1 MYHFYYSFIQLW
13 KIGLAFL
20 LYLKVWPISHVLS
33 KWWDTHENISN
44 IERLL
49 KWNISKTN
57 KYDIKCF
64 HITGHVPWLRD
75 AHFPLK
81 FWIDCLVSQNDIPL
95 HLILWQYPKDKFRDT
110 AFSFTT
116 NAATKKNSNTLWRTH
131 CAPGVVMWI
140 SRWGQQFRSQW

>member
-1 MYHFYYSFIQLW
+1 MYHVYYSFIQLW

-33 KWWDTHENISN
+33 KWGDTHENISN

-75 AHFPLK
+75 AHFSLK
-81 FWIDCLVSQNDIPL
+81 F
-95 HLILWQYPKDKFRDT
+95 
-110 AFSFTT
+110 
-116 NAATKKNSNTLWRTH
+116 
-131 CAPGVVMWI
+131 
-140 SRWGQQFRSQW
+140 